1 MLRVV
6 DFQPVLNLPDALNC
20 KCQPLFGALR
30 LLLLLGLL
38 LLLRLGLLLR
48 LLLRLLLLLG
58 LLLLRLLL
66 LSAFCHRGLP
76 LLRSS
81 FLHAQHEPTQRAGKD
96 KRVKAHLLANFREFI
111 ILLSRA

>member
-6 DFQPVLNLPDALNC
+6 EFQPVLNLPDALNC
-20 KCQPLFGALR
+20 KFQPLFGALR

-38 LLLRLGLLLR
+38 LLW
-48 LLLRLLLLLG
+48 LLLLLG
-58 LLLLRLLL
+58 LLLLLRLLLRLLL

-81 FLHAQHEPTQRAGKD
+81 SYMLSMNLPSGQGKT
-96 KRVKAHLLANFREFI
+96 NT
-111 ILLSRA
+111 

>member
-38 LLLRLGLLLR
+38 LLLRL
-48 LLLRLLLLLG
+48 LLLG
-58 LLLLRLLL
+58 LLL